1 MRSSLLIG
9 VVAELCV
16 VAAMGADLPAGRA
29 MAFHVAPQG
38 SDTANGT
45 PEHPFLTLERARD
58 AIRALKAKGPLP
70 PSGVEILIHP
80 GTYRVTQSF
89 RLTQEDSGTPNAP
102 IVYRATGPSTPVF
115 TGGVQ
120 LRDFKVVD
128 DPAVLARLPESAR
141 GKVWETD
148 LARVGVTNLVP
159 FELGGF
165 SSGRGFKTHAAME
178 LFVNGEPMTLARW
191 PNEGFVMTGEV
202 PGPLTLPAWDRK
214 LGSPEGRF
222 RFDGDRP
229 ARWVG
234 EPDAWLYGYWFWD
247 WADSYE
253 KIEAIDLEKRE
264 ITLAKPWH
272 AYGYRKNQR
281 YHAINLLAELDAPGE
296 WYLDRAR
303 NRVVLFPKT
312 DPRAAVIELSV
323 APFPLV
329 EVRKAS
335 HLRFEGLLWE
345 NGAADGVLLED
356 SESCQILGCT
366 VQKMAGNGL
375 EIRDGRQIAIVSSD
389 LHTLGRGGIALT
401 GGNRKTLTP
410 SEHRVE
416 NCHIHHLS
424 RIDHTYTPGIW
435 MDGVGHVVR
444 NNLIHHVASSAMRV
458 EGNDHLVELN
468 EVHRVVLESDD
479 QGAVDMFGN
488 PTYRGNVYR
497 HNYWHHLGNWEKTG
511 EITHTQRAGIRLD
524 DAICGTRIHGNVFQR
539 CSTGQS
545 HFGGVQIHGGKENVV
560 ESNLFVDTAAAVS
573 FTPWGDK
580 RWREFVAKSLDAPA
594 IDRDL
599 YLKRYPDLARVA
611 EGHDLNTIR
620 SNVAIRC
627 EKLFLRAPAGTESV
641 GNQELPAS
649 SEFQE
654 GPDGR
659 LVWSTAA
666 AEKLGLAD
674 IPFAEIGLYEDAWR
688 QRGKTSWILRVA
700 GP

>member
-1 MRSSLLIG
+1 MRSSLL
-9 VVAELCV
+9 VCLLVQLCILT
-16 VAAMGADLPAGRA
+16 AIGADRA
-29 MAFHVAPQG
+29 AAVALELHVSPQG
-38 SDTANGT
+38 SDTAPGT
-45 PEHPFLTLERARD
+45 ADRPFQTLERARD
-58 AIRALKAKGPLP
+58 VLRTLKATGPLP
-70 PSGVEILIHP
+70 AAGIEIVIHP
-80 GTYRVTQSF
+80 GTYRVAQSF
-89 RLTQEDSGTPNAP
+89 LLTQEDSGTSNAP
-102 IVYRATGPSTPVF
+102 IVYRAAGPSAPRF
-115 TGGVQ
+115 TGGGT
-120 LRDFKVVD
+120 LRNFTLVE
-128 DPAVLARLPESAR
+128 DPATLARLPEAAR
-141 GKVWETD
+141 GKAWQAD
-148 LARVGVTNLVP
+148 LAQAGLTNSLP
-159 FELGGF
+159 FVLGGF
-165 SSGRGFKTHAAME
+165 SSGRGFRTHPAME

-214 LGSPEGRF
+214 PGSPEGRF

-229 ARWVG
+229 ARWIG

-253 KIEAIDLEKRE
+253 KIQSIDLEKRE

-272 AYGYRKNQR
+272 TYGYRKDQR
-281 YHAINLLAELDAPGE
+281 YHAINLLSELDAPGE
-296 WYLDRAR
+296 WYLDRAQGR
-303 NRVVLFPKT
+303 LFLFAKS
-312 DPRAAVIELSV
+312 DPRSAVVELSA
-323 APFPLV
+323 APFPLM
-329 EVRKAS
+329 ELRNAS

-345 NGAADGVLLED
+345 CGAADGLRLEN
-356 SESCQILGCT
+356 SENCQLLGCT
-366 VQKMAGNGL
+366 VQKMAGNGIDVRGGRRI
-375 EIRDGRQIAIVSSD
+375 EIRSCDI
-389 LHTLGRGGIALT
+389 HTLGRGGIALV

-435 MDGVGHVVR
+435 MDGVGHQIR

-458 EGNDHLVELN
+458 EGNEHLVELN

-497 HNYWHHLGNWEKTG
+497 YNYWHHLGNWQKSG
-511 EITHTQRAGIRLD
+511 EVSHTQRAGIRLD

-545 HFGGVQIHGGKENVV
+545 HFGGVQIHGGKENLV

-594 IDRDL
+594 IDRAL
-599 YLKRYPDLARVA
+599 YLQRYPALASLP
-611 EGHDLNTIR
+611 EGHDRNAIR
-620 SNVAIRC
+620 SNVALRC
-627 EKLFLRAPAGTESV
+627 DKLFLRAPSGTESV
-641 GNQELPAS
+641 GNREVTDASLLP
-649 SEFQE
+649 E

-659 LVWSTAA
+659 LVWSLAD

-674 IPFAEIGLYEDAWR
+674 IPFEKIGLYEDAWR
-688 QRGKTSWILRVA
+688 RRAKTSWILR
-700 GP
+700 GPRP